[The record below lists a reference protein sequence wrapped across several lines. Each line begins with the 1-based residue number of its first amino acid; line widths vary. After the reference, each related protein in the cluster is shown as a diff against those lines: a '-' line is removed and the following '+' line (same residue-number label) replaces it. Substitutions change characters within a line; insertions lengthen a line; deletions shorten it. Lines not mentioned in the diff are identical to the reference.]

1 MPCVNLKAEMAK
13 KDITI
18 EEISKLLGIHRNSV
32 ANKIN
37 GDSSFSVEE
46 AFKIQEQYFPK
57 LALNYLFKKEDVKET
72 DKKGSE

>member
-32 ANKIN
+32 SNKIN

-46 AFKIQEQYFPK
+46 AFKIQEKYFPK
-57 LALNYLFKKEDVKET
+57 LALNYLFEKEDINEPDAEKT
-72 DKKGSE
+72 K